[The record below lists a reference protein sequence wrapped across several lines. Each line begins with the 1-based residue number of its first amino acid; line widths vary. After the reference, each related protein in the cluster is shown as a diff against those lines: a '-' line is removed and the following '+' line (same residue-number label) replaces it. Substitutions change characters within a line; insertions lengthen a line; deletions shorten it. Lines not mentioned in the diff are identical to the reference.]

1 MWKLTI
7 KNVLARKVRFLL
19 TGVAVMLGVAFV
31 SGTLVLTATIS
42 HTFDNLFSTIYQN
55 TDAVVRQQAAFGSGF
70 QTQRGRIDASL
81 VPVVRSA
88 PGVQAADGTVQGY
101 AQIINKSNK
110 TVGKAGQGPPALGVS
125 WLPDRQLSTFHIVD
139 GRGPKAANEI
149 VIDEKSAKDAGYRVG
164 DQVPV
169 VTKTGRAPYVLV
181 GTVGFG
187 KASSLLGATVV
198 GFTPDTASRVL
209 GEPGKVDAIDVKAD
223 SGVSQAQVVRNIER
237 TLKDK
242 GLDKNVEVLTGKQIT
257 AENQSNVKQG
267 LSFFNTFLLIFG
279 VVALLVGSFIIFN
292 TFSIIV
298 AQRTREM
305 ALLRA
310 IGAVRKQVVGGVLFE
325 SVLVG
330 IVASTIGFVG
340 GIALAG
346 GLKGLLAALGIDIP
360 AGGIVVPA
368 SAVIWAYVTGLV
380 VTVIAAVAPA
390 LRASRI
396 PPVAAMRDVA
406 IDRSSTSPVRILSGG
421 VVTAIGIAMLL
432 GGLFGSQIA
441 LVGVGAAVIFL
452 GVAILGP
459 VLARPIVSALGVPV
473 RAMRGVTGQL
483 ARDNATRNPKRTS
496 ATAAALM
503 IGVALV
509 VFITIFGASI
519 RSSVNAAIDQS
530 MKADYV
536 VTSQGFGQGQLPL
549 TLENQL
555 KTVSG
560 VKSVSGV
567 RTGEVKING
576 SVKMLIAVDPQQVN
590 SLFDLL
596 VSKGNITDLGTDGI
610 AIQKT
615 TASDNNWK
623 LGDQVRVQFAQ
634 TGSKTLRVAAI
645 FDQTGVGNYVVSNA
659 TYAANFPDQFNSQIY
674 IRTEGGPNA
683 QVRQGL
689 EQVVKQ
695 YPAGKLQ
702 DRAEFKHS
710 QGDQVNQFLNLVYV
724 LLMFAIV
731 IAVFGIA
738 NTIGLSVIERTREV
752 GLLRAVGMSRRQLRS
767 TIRWE
772 SVLVA
777 LLGAVL
783 GLVVGIFF
791 GWAMVTA
798 LSDQGINKLAFA
810 PVSLVVIVV
819 IAGIFGVLAGAL
831 PARRAARLD
840 VLRAVTTE

>member
-1 MWKLTI
+1 MWKLTV

-55 TDAVVRQQAAFGSGF
+55 TDAVVRQKASFGSGF
-70 QTQRGRIDASL
+70 DTQRGRIDASVL
-81 VPVVRSA
+81 PLVRSA
-88 PGVQAADGTVQGY
+88 PGVDVADANVQGY
-101 AQIINKSNK
+101 AQIIDKHNDS
-110 TVGKAGQGPPALGVS
+110 VGKAGQGPPAIGTNY
-125 WLPDRQLSTFHIVD
+125 LPDRQLGTFHIVK
-139 GRGPKAANEI
+139 GHGPEGPKQI
-149 VIDEKSAKDAGYRVG
+149 VIDEKSAKSAGYHVG
-164 DQVPV
+164 DEVPV
-169 VTKTGRAPYVLV
+169 VTKTGRASYQLV

-187 KASSLLGATVV
+187 KQSSLLGATVV
-198 GFTPDTASRVL
+198 GFTTDTASRVL
-209 GEPGKVDAIDVKAD
+209 GEPGMIDSIQVKAD
-223 SGVSQAQVVRNIER
+223 RGVSQTEVTHNIDQV
-237 TLKDK
+237 LKDK
-242 GLDKNVEVLTGKQIT
+242 RLSNQLEVITGKDIT
-257 AENQSNVKQG
+257 QENQSNIKQG

-310 IGAVRKQVVGGVLFE
+310 IGAVRKQVVGAVLFE

-340 GIALAG
+340 GIGLAG
-346 GLKGLLAALGIDIP
+346 ALKGLLAAFGVDIP

-368 SAVIWAYVTGLV
+368 SAIIWAYVTGLV

-390 LRASRI
+390 LRASRV
-396 PPVAAMRDVA
+396 PPIAAMRDVA
-406 IDRSSTSPVRILSGG
+406 IDRSSTSPIRILSGS

-459 VLARPIVSALGVPV
+459 VLARPIVGALGAPV
-473 RAMRGVTGQL
+473 RAIRGVTGQL

-519 RSSVNAAIDQS
+519 RSSVNSAIDES

-536 VTSQGFGQGQLPL
+536 VTSQGFGQGQIPL
-549 TLENQL
+549 GMEQQL
-555 KTVSG
+555 KG
-560 VKSVSGV
+560 VPGVTSVSGV
-567 RTGEVKING
+567 RSGQVKIKD
-576 SVKMLIAVDPQQVN
+576 SVKMVLAVDPQQVN

-596 VSKGNITDLGTDGI
+596 VSKGSIENLGTDGL
-610 AIQKT
+610 AIQKN
-615 TASDNNWK
+615 TASDNHWK
-623 LGDQVRVQFAQ
+623 VGDEVPVQFAQ

-645 FDQTGVGNYVVSNA
+645 FDQTGVTNYVMSNA
-659 TYAANFPDQFNSQIY
+659 TYAANFPDQFDSQIY
-674 IRTEGGPNA
+674 VKTAGGPNA
-683 QVRQGL
+683 QVRRGL
-689 EQVVKQ
+689 ESVTKQ
-695 YPAGKLQ
+695 YPASKLQ
-702 DRAEFKHS
+702 DRTEFKHA

-738 NTIGLSVIERTREV
+738 NTIGLSVIERTREI

-783 GLVVGIFF
+783 GLAIGVFF

-810 PVSLVVIVV
+810 PVSLVVIVI
-819 IAGIFGVLAGAL
+819 IAGIFGVFAGAL
-831 PARRAARLD
+831 PARRAAKLD